1 MAEALGDALAD
12 SDGSAVA
19 LAEAEGEELRELVG
33 SAEAVGDAASVAD
46 ADSEADGVELGSGA
60 ATVGSA
66 VTAMLLASVADASV
80 GAAETISPERPV
92 SAASDA
98 LLVISLGSDEGDAL
112 SEISTLAASL
122 ADADAL
128 SLALGDTDGDALRD
142 AVAESDAE
150 EEALGEAV
158 IDEVLLGLG
167 EALPIGSTMHG
178 SCGAVTCSV
187 EAGASSAAMATEPVP
202 KVAKMRLAETVI
214 ATPPVSRMPLLRA
227 WLRNAKRRERA
238 DTNEL
243 LMTREW
249 IHSIL
254 TRAFRCFAP

>member
-33 SAEAVGDAASVAD
+33 CAEAVGDAASVAD

-66 VTAMLLASVADASV
+66 VTATLLASVADASV

-92 SAASDA
+92 SAASGA
-98 LLVISLGSDEGDAL
+98 LLVISLGSEEGDAL
-112 SEISTLAASL
+112 SETGALADSL

-142 AVAESDAE
+142 PVAESDA
-150 EEALGEAV
+150 EALGEAV

-167 EALPIGSTMHG
+167 DALPMGSTMHG

-187 EAGASSAAMATEPVP
+187 VAGVSSAAMATEPVP
-202 KVAKMRLAETVI
+202 KVAKTRLAETVM
-214 ATPPVSRMPLLRA
+214 ATAPERRMPLLRA
-227 WLRNAKRRERA
+227 WLRNAERRERA

-243 LMTREW
+243 LMTRER